1 MCRRMRH
8 LKPRE
13 IQGCQLALDASIATS
28 LYDATSG
35 GSLVAAD
42 GAVARWEDQ
51 SGNARHATQATGAS
65 QPARKTAIQGGLDV
79 LRFDGSSDHMNHGA
93 TSGVDPHTLFVVAV
107 RRATQTSY
115 RVLMTY
121 GTSAN
126 NGSSFNLR
134 NSTDFVGTY
143 TTTDANSTYTPG
155 VDEAF
160 TVSQRENS
168 GISWIAKGLP
178 AGTAAGNAATSTVA
192 RIAAGANAGLP
203 AFHAQCDFCEA
214 AAYNL
219 SIGDMVALRLHGAKM
234 RKWRING

>member
-1 MCRRMRH
+1 MRRMRH

-51 SGNARHATQATGAS
+51 SGNARHATQATSGDR
-65 QPARKTAIQGGLDV
+65 PLRKLSIQGGADV
-79 LRFDGSSDHMNHGA
+79 LRFDGSTDYMDHGA
-93 TSGVDPHTLFVVAV
+93 TSGVDPHTQFAVAV
-107 RRATQTSY
+107 RRATGASY

-121 GTSAN
+121 GTASN
-126 NGSSFNLR
+126 NGATFNLR
-134 NSTDFVGTY
+134 NSTNVVGTY
-143 TTTDANSTYTPG
+143 VGADANSTFAPAT
-155 VDEAF
+155 DEAF
-160 TVSQRENS
+160 TVSQMENS
-168 GISWIAKGLP
+168 GISWMAKGTA

-192 RIAAGANAGLP
+192 RIAAGFSGASTQ
-203 AFHAQCDFCEA
+203 FHSQVDFCA
-214 AAYNL
+214 AVIFNL
-219 SIGDMVALRLHGAKM
+219 ALGNSVLLRLHHSAM